1 MQRHRQSKSWISTV
15 CTAENKI
22 IICSLQEASRVPSPE
37 GGHPFLPRQTP
48 RTRCL
53 PSPAATP
60 RHAGDL
66 SHHQGPDTMQSG
78 FDTAGVIKWRNR
90 RTSKESSRSS
100 GMSERPGELGSEGA
114 SRASSIVAEMSSVE
128 VTRSQR
134 RPAGSARRCSSSG
147 VPAQHRIPGTRM
159 LSS

>member
-1 MQRHRQSKSWISTV
+1 MAEAACKDTGNRRVGSAQFAQQQSEV
-15 CTAENKI
+15 

-53 PSPAATP
+53 PSPAATA
-60 RHAGDL
+60 R
-66 SHHQGPDTMQSG
+66 HHQGPDTMQSG
-78 FDTAGVIKWRNR
+78 LGTAGVIKWRNR

-100 GMSERPGELGSEGA
+100 GISERPGELGSEGA